1 MSKSDKSQN
10 IFDYKTETLDYWK
23 QTLETLQLSVEFDEK
38 NKFIAPTLVE
48 YVLATLQL
56 MIQVKGQY
64 SEDSFII
71 ALSKFAEFQQKNV
84 KKFMTT
90 FLNSFQFLLKGN
102 QEICYFTI
110 MLSPNELIKANSEQ
124 FSFYLKLRKYIYANF
139 INERETKIKPLTFDQ
154 WVSVVSKQMDNS
166 AISLIGNRI
175 REEAEE
181 KSKDKILK
189 NSVKPYD
196 LLIYCYE
203 LYSKRL
209 QQQPQQRQVATFSP
223 QQQKDEEIPL
233 KSSVQ
238 PIPQQQQ
245 QQQQQQQKQKQQK
258 QSKQSDLSAKM
269 KEVIL
274 IHEDLASNYNKLVTF
289 AQSTQAQLSKVL
301 TQIKQ
306 GQQLDES
313 QIKELQNILKF
324 KDFLENDPELTLRNS
339 GIYEFF

>member
-1 MSKSDKSQN
+1 MSKGDKSQN
-10 IFDYKTETLDYWK
+10 IFDYKTETIDYWK
-23 QTLETLQLSVEFDEK
+23 QTIETLQLSVEFDEK
-38 NKFIAPTLVE
+38 YKLIAPTLIE

-71 ALSKFAEFQQKNV
+71 ALSKYAEFQQKNV
-84 KKFMTT
+84 KKFMTA
-90 FLNSFQFLLKGN
+90 FVNSFQFLLKGN

-110 MLSPNELIKANSEQ
+110 MLNPAQLIKASSEQ
-124 FSFYLKLRKYIYANF
+124 FSFYLKLRKYIYSNF
-139 INERETKIKPLTFDQ
+139 INERETKIKPLTFEQ

-175 REEAEE
+175 REEVDE

-189 NSVKPYD
+189 NNVRPYD

-203 LYSKRL
+203 LQSQRL
-209 QQQPQQRQVATFSP
+209 LQQQQQQPQQRQLATFSP
-223 QQQKDEEIPL
+223 SQQKDEEIPQ

-245 QQQQQQQKQKQQK
+245 QQQQKQQK
-258 QSKQSDLSAKM
+258 QSELQTKM

-274 IHEDLASNYNKLVTF
+274 IHENLASNYNKLANF
-289 AQSTQAQLSKVL
+289 AQSTQAKLSKVL
-301 TQIKQ
+301 IQIKQ

-313 QIKELQNILKF
+313 EIKELQNILKF
-324 KDFLENDPELTLRNS
+324 KDFLPNDPEQTLRNS